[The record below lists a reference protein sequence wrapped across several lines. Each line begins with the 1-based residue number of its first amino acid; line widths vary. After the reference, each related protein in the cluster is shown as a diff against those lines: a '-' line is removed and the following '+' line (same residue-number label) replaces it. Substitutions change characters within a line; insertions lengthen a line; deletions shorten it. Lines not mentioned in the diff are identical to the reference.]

1 VKILEE
7 NIIQIMFGSIWS
19 EVLSYKNVFVIVKQ
33 WSVVDMGF
41 CSDFRGREH
50 RLSDTIVNKFYP
62 DVPTPNRVVTPP
74 PKAKVNTD
82 EAVEIL
88 NTYINK
94 CIQPTKV
101 VSVTKIRNK
110 YVVNVTDTECDAKH
124 GGDCHFVVE
133 KSGIEMKCSKCI
145 GNPRKYIL
153 NKKSKEI
160 LFPDTK

>member
-41 CSDFRGREH
+41 
-50 RLSDTIVNKFYP
+50 
-62 DVPTPNRVVTPP
+62 VVTSEVVNIDYQILSSINSTPMYLHP
-74 PKAKVNTD
+74 TGSWHHHPRAKVNTD

-94 CIQPTKV
+94 CIQPTKS

-145 GNPRKYIL
+145 GNPGSI
-153 NKKSKEI
+153 S
-160 LFPDTK
+160 